1 VAYVDVV
8 PLTGALNSRLLNP
21 NALSSSQVNQLIS
34 QRPEQDKLKYGN
46 SELAFLLNSPT
57 IRERQNE
64 KRKSPFRSTA
74 VRRITLDL
82 EVTSEPNQASGPA
95 ESITQTEQVVEN
107 RPVVE
112 HIRKLLTKR
121 TQENEAEQ
129 TAPTQAEQVENESV
143 APDPRVGRRKS
154 ANVTREV
161 EDVVIESEEDDEQDE
176 MESIVHALSKPTKS
190 GRVPKIVARRSTFEE
205 SDPKPK
211 VSLCINFYHK
221 YSTGVCN

>member
-82 EVTSEPNQASGPA
+82 EVTSEPNPASGPA
-95 ESITQTEQVVEN
+95 DSVTPTEQAVEN

-121 TQENEAEQ
+121 IQENETEQ
-129 TAPTQAEQVENESV
+129 TAPPPQPEQVENESV
-143 APDPRVGRRKS
+143 APPDPRVGRRKS

-161 EDVVIESEEDDEQDE
+161 EDVVIESEEDDEPDE

-211 VSLCINFYHK
+211 VSFCIR
-221 YSTGVCN
+221 SG

>member
-1 VAYVDVV
+1 MAYVDVV

-64 KRKSPFRSTA
+64 KRKSPFKSSA

-82 EVTSEPNQASGPA
+82 EVSSEPNAASEPA
-95 ESITQTEQVVEN
+95 ESITPTEQPVEK

-112 HIRKLLTKR
+112 QIRKLLTKKI
-121 TQENEAEQ
+121 QESEAEQ
-129 TAPTQAEQVENESV
+129 AAQAEQVEKKPV
-143 APDPRVGRRKS
+143 TPAPRRKS
-154 ANVTREV
+154 VNVAREV
-161 EDVVIESEEDDEQDE
+161 EEVVLESDEDDDEIDE
-176 MESIVHALSKPTKS
+176 MESIAHALSKPTKS
-190 GRVPKIVARRSTFEE
+190 GRVPKLVERRSTIEE
-205 SDPKPK
+205 ISKPK
-211 VSLCINFYHK
+211 VRFEL
-221 YSTGVCN
+221 T